1 VTKIACGFRHTLAIT
16 SEGKLLGWG
25 FNSMQQL
32 SNADEY
38 QDPDNPKHAIFSPTV
53 LSGPNLEG
61 KFVVD
66 IAAGEEHS
74 VVICHSKKLGRTV
87 KE

>member
-1 VTKIACGFRHTLAIT
+1 
-16 SEGKLLGWG
+16 
-25 FNSMQQL
+25 MQQL

-38 QDPDNPKHAIFSPTV
+38 QDPDNPQQAIFSPTV

-74 VVICHSKKLGRTV
+74 VVICHSRKLGRTV